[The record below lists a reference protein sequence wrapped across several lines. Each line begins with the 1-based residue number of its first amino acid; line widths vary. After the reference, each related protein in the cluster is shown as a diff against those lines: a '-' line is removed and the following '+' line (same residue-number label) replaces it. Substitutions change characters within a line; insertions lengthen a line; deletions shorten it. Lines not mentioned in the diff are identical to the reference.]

1 MPPWVYV
8 LIIFGFILLSSILFV
23 VVKNRAPRQAT
34 DPGDLSNWAVWGAGL
49 LGLAITLLDW
59 IFLKSQSFSTTSLI
73 LGAVISLGGII
84 IRVLSRLALGKY
96 YTPRLSILS
105 DHKLITTGIYGIIRH
120 PGYLGFLMIAA
131 GMCLIFGSGWGIAVM
146 AIGFFPAILFRIRRE
161 EGMLKGFFGGAYET
175 YVARTYKLIPYLF

>member
-34 DPGDLSNWAVWGAGL
+34 EPGDLSNWAVWGAGL

-73 LGAVISLGGII
+73 LGVVISLGGIMI
-84 IRVLSRLALGKY
+84 WVLCA
-96 YTPRLSILS
+96 
-105 DHKLITTGIYGIIRH
+105 
-120 PGYLGFLMIAA
+120 
-131 GMCLIFGSGWGIAVM
+131 
-146 AIGFFPAILFRIRRE
+146 
-161 EGMLKGFFGGAYET
+161 
-175 YVARTYKLIPYLF
+175 